1 MATCAAMNMM
11 LLSVICLLSAVV
23 MTYRLE
29 WTTLDKSHPIV
40 PDNVGK
46 IEDMVLPVYI
56 KGKFL

>member
-1 MATCAAMNMM
+1 MATCVAMNIIV
-11 LLSVICLLSAVV
+11 LSVICLLPAMV
-23 MTYRLE
+23 MSYRLE